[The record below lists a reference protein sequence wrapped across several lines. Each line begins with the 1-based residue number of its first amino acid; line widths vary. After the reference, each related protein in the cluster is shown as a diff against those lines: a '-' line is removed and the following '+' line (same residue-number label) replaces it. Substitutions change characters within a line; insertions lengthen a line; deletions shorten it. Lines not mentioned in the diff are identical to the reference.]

1 MLRPSRLGL
10 AAAVAV
16 ALAGTAP
23 TARAAEVDKL
33 LPADSEYV
41 VSFNVRQILDSEI
54 IKKYALGNI
63 KDFLEGGDA
72 QKFLKELGLDPL
84 KDIDRVIVGASGT
97 DQNDFKG
104 LGVIRGKFNPQKLYA
119 AAEAQ
124 TKKDADHFS
133 LVKDGQDV
141 MFKYQPD
148 DGVPMY
154 GTVIDNTT
162 LVLASDKKL
171 VSTALAGGGAKS
183 AINKDLAALV
193 NRMDEKSSLFLCM
206 LTKDK
211 LDKIRL
217 PQGGAP
223 AGLKDQLGKM
233 DTVTVAVRISADISF
248 EASLGMADDK
258 SADDMGKTVED
269 GLTQVKGLLPFLV
282 ANDPKMK
289 PLADAA
295 KSLKSAVK
303 GKTVTISGKLPGDVI
318 GSLINGG

>member
-84 KDIDRVIVGASGT
+84 KDVDRVIIGASGT

-104 LGVIRGKFNPQKLYA
+104 LAVIRGKFNPQKLYA

-193 NRMDEKSSLFLCM
+193 SRMDEKSSLFVCL

-211 LDKIRL
+211 LDKLRL

-233 DTVTVAVRISADISF
+233 DTVTVSVRVSADISF

-303 GKTVTISGKLPGDVI
+303 GKTVTISGKLPGDAI